1 LVVCI
6 QVTRLMVLGLLTNKP
21 MSGYEMQQVLQM
33 TQSDKWAGILPG
45 SIYHAL
51 KKMEGEG
58 LVRLETVE
66 QTGNRTKAIYRIT
79 DRGREEF
86 RKLLAEAL
94 KQSSVVFP
102 TTLYTA
108 VSFLE
113 ALPADEAVAALEEQK
128 RRVEADYEA
137 MKAGGLEKEKYG
149 PVPPHVRLVFRHMY
163 EQFELQLRL
172 LSELQAVLAEYSQHP
187 QNGRSES

>member
-1 LVVCI
+1 
-6 QVTRLMVLGLLTNKP
+6 MVLGLLTHKP
-21 MSGYEMQQVLQM
+21 MSGYEIQQVLQM

-58 LVRLETVE
+58 LVRLESVE
-66 QTGNRTKAIYRIT
+66 HTGNRAKAIYRIT
-79 DRGREEF
+79 DRGRDEF
-86 RKLLAEAL
+86 RKLLEEAL

-102 TTLYTA
+102 TALYTA

-113 ALPADEAVAALEEQK
+113 ALPADVAVAALEEQK
-128 RRVEADYEA
+128 RRIEADYAA
-137 MKAGGLEKEKYG
+137 MKAGEREKEKYG
-149 PVPPHVRLVFRHMY
+149 HVPPHVRLVFQNMY

-172 LSELQAVLAEYSQHP
+172 LDELQAILAEHSQNP
-187 QNGRSES
+187 QNGRFES

>member
-1 LVVCI
+1 
-6 QVTRLMVLGLLTNKP
+6 VTRLMVLGLLTHKP
-21 MSGYEMQQVLQM
+21 MSGYEIQQVLQM

-58 LVRLETVE
+58 LVRLESVE
-66 QTGNRTKAIYRIT
+66 HTGNRAKAIYRIT

-86 RKLLAEAL
+86 RKLLTEAL

-102 TTLYTA
+102 TALYTA

-113 ALPADEAVAALEEQK
+113 ALPADVAIAALEEQK
-128 RRVEADYEA
+128 RRIEADYEA
-137 MKAGGLEKEKYG
+137 MKAGEREKEKYG
-149 PVPPHVRLVFRHMY
+149 PVPPHVRLVFRNMY

-172 LSELQAVLAEYSQHP
+172 LNELQAILAENSQNP
-187 QNGRSES
+187 QTWRFES